1 MGIQLVP
8 YALWSYQ
15 LPFFLLTKIFKPGV
29 QADIF
34 LEMDNSLTNI

>member
-1 MGIQLVP
+1 MGIEVVP

-29 QADIF
+29 QADTI
-34 LEMDNSLTNI
+34 LEMDNSFTNI